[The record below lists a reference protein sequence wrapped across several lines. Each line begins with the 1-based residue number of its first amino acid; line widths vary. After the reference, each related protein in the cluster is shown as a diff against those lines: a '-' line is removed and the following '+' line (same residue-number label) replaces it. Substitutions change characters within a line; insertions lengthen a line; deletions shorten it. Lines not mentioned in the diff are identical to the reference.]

1 MYFSIGFTLGI
12 ILFSIGTLFIIV
24 KPLNIWFYKKL
35 GLDINKDTHY
45 DLIDIAHDSHFS
57 EENKLGNRFGL
68 KIAYSYSKKLN
79 HSLTFESI
87 LGQGTTFNITIIP
100 DLNSVETNLI

>member
-57 EENKLGNRFGL
+57 EENKLGNFIVYFFIHIFALFLITVLVILLYPLIVLSIFGYVIYRL
-68 KIAYSYSKKLN
+68 
-79 HSLTFESI
+79 F
-87 LGQGTTFNITIIP
+87 
-100 DLNSVETNLI
+100 